1 MSQAC
6 VNLCVLQDKLLDSVV
21 RSLETRFQC
30 LESSQVLK
38 TASKLV
44 DPREWQQDASLLI
57 PESGNRMP
65 QNLPST
71 AELNVL
77 LPHFGEILT
86 SQGCDLATTRRVEW
100 PKLKV
105 AVKRLPTGMQSPSLW
120 EQFATDQDDRRNLA
134 IFCSCLILHLYSHSP
149 LPVLREASPPR
160 NGSRETGG
168 ANSAL
173 SLCLS

>member
-65 QNLPST
+65 
-71 AELNVL
+71 A
-77 LPHFGEILT
+77 
-86 SQGCDLATTRRVEW
+86 C
-100 PKLKV
+100 
-105 AVKRLPTGMQSPSLW
+105 
-120 EQFATDQDDRRNLA
+120 
-134 IFCSCLILHLYSHSP
+134 
-149 LPVLREASPPR
+149 
-160 NGSRETGG
+160 
-168 ANSAL
+168 
-173 SLCLS
+173 